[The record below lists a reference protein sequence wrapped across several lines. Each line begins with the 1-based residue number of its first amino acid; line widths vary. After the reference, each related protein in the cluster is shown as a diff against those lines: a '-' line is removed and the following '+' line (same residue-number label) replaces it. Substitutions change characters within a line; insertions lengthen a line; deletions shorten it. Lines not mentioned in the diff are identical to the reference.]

1 MLDNNYQISRYYF
14 TRIMKRNINSDTM
27 NWNSIIKKE
36 VRGINDAYLGIVQGI
51 SEPFII
57 TKKGTVIK
65 EKFFIPKNLL
75 EGYDDIIVYCKIAE
89 KDARNN
95 FMRNLQPLHDDY
107 YSNYTITDINEEGKL
122 QNNINKKIQE
132 IILLYMTKQ
141 NLSKIKGTSNKITEI
156 IQSVVRTTEQ
166 KIKEAPIVIKKL
178 EEVNLES
185 IAKET
190 SNTIKRLA
198 YTGFKVAAANLST
211 MSQFAIQFSN
221 SFEYILSNI
230 RRRTY
235 SQRERIQH
243 FSKQSTN

>member
-14 TRIMKRNINSDTM
+14 TGIMKRNINSDTM

-36 VRGINDAYLGIVQGI
+36 VRGINDAYLGTVQGI

-57 TKKGTVIK
+57 TKKGIVIK
-65 EKFFIPKNLL
+65 ENFFIPKSLL
-75 EGYDDIIVYCKIAE
+75 EGYDDIIVYCKIDE

-95 FMRNLQPLHDDY
+95 FIRNLQPLHDDY
-107 YSNYTITDINEEGKL
+107 YSNYTITDINDEGKL
-122 QNNINKKIQE
+122 QNNINKKNTRNNTFVYDEAELI
-132 IILLYMTKQ
+132 K
-141 NLSKIKGTSNKITEI
+141 NIKGTSNKITEI

-178 EEVNLES
+178 EEVNLET

-190 SNTIKRLA
+190 SNTIKRLVYA
-198 YTGFKVAAANLST
+198 GFKVAAANLSK
-211 MSQFAIQFSN
+211 MSQFAIQFLN

-235 SQRERIQH
+235 SRRERIQH
-243 FSKQSTN
+243 FSK

>member
-14 TRIMKRNINSDTM
+14 TGKMKRSINSDTM
-27 NWNSIIKKE
+27 NWNSVIKKE

-51 SEPFII
+51 CEPFII

-65 EKFFIPKNLL
+65 KKFFIPKNLL
-75 EGYDDIIVYCKIAE
+75 EGYDDIIVYCKIDE
-89 KDARNN
+89 NDARNN

-122 QNNINKKIQE
+122 QNNINEKNTRNNAFVYDEAELIK
-132 IILLYMTKQ
+132 
-141 NLSKIKGTSNKITEI
+141 NIKGTSNEITEI
-156 IQSVVRTTEQ
+156 IQSVVRTAEQ
-166 KIKEAPIVIKKL
+166 KIKEAQIVIKSL
-178 EEVNLES
+178 EKVNLET
-185 IAKET
+185 IAKEI
-190 SNTIKRLA
+190 SNRIKRLLYA
-198 YTGFKVAAANLST
+198 GFKVAAANLSK

-235 SQRERIQH
+235 LQLERIQH
-243 FSKQSTN
+243 FSK